1 MKFKFK
7 LKTLVAAVALSTVAT
22 SANALLSLNEGN
34 SEFAFSAWDA
44 DAGVGYTYDLNWDKF
59 LNDMVGIDQAAPT
72 STTLSVIAAST
83 GNAALLANA
92 KVGASMIGT
101 GGVIFDDVL
110 TGLPFGANVASV
122 QWNLTAVDNSG
133 RTRMLTT
140 QGDTYAPFASTSNQA
155 KSAVTTF
162 GLYTSDSNSFLV
174 TPDDDTYAL
183 TVQTDGAAYAGVA
196 GNAWSNNTS
205 DTTNVLGG
213 QSFMYLLAQSTLA
226 SSNAAAL
233 QQQLFSFDG
242 NAIVAKTYLQDGAW
256 RLNISAV
263 PEPQSYAMLLA
274 GLGLMGFIARRR
286 RNNSV

>member
-59 LNDMVGIDQAAPT
+59 LNDMVGIDQLANAA
-72 STTLSVIAAST
+72 
-83 GNAALLANA
+83 GNATLLANA
-92 KVGASMIGT
+92 KVASSMIGT

-213 QSFMYLLAQSTLA
+213 QSFMYLLAQSTQL
-226 SSNAAAL
+226 SSNLPAL
-233 QQQLFSFDG
+233 QQQLFGFDG
-242 NAIVAKTYLQDGAW
+242 STIVAKTYLQGGQW
-256 RLNISAV
+256 RLNIAAVPVTAV
-263 PEPQSYAMLLA
+263 PEPESYAMLLA